1 MNQNNLKAPEL
12 LAPAGSYRKLDF
24 ATAYGADAVYV
35 GVPLFSLRARENEV
49 NLEEL
54 KKGIDLVHAQNKKV
68 YVTANIFAR
77 NRKIQ
82 AFGEHLKEW
91 VALKPDA
98 LIMSDPGLML
108 MVREKYPEI
117 PIHLSVQ
124 ANCMNWQSVRFW
136 HKSFGVERV
145 ILSRELNLN
154 EIREIKQRVPEI
166 ELEAFVHGAIC
177 IAYSGRCLMSSYFSH
192 RDANQGVCDNS
203 CRERFKIY
211 EAPKEKVESNYYL
224 EDMRNQGEFYQI
236 DESEDG
242 TLLMNAKD
250 LRMIEYIKEITEAGV
265 CSLKV
270 EGRSKSEYYVSLVT
284 RAYRKAI
291 DDMMAGKNFDL
302 KLFDELNKISN
313 RGYHTGFMIHDPGPQ
328 AQNYETGSR
337 ATTNRFAGLVLAE
350 DLAKS
355 GYLPVEVRNQIRVG
369 DRIEL
374 MIPHQESDFFTVT
387 EILNPKGQSVEVAHG
402 GTGAF
407 LFKYHGPYVSHGVL
421 SVVIPFAS
429 TEEVIGKS
437 LEQKSK
443 LDAIQI

>member
-82 AFGEHLKEW
+82 AFAEHLKEW

-145 ILSRELNLN
+145 I
-154 EIREIKQRVPEI
+154 
-166 ELEAFVHGAIC
+166 
-177 IAYSGRCLMSSYFSH
+177 
-192 RDANQGVCDNS
+192 
-203 CRERFKIY
+203 
-211 EAPKEKVESNYYL
+211 
-224 EDMRNQGEFYQI
+224 
-236 DESEDG
+236 
-242 TLLMNAKD
+242 
-250 LRMIEYIKEITEAGV
+250 
-265 CSLKV
+265 
-270 EGRSKSEYYVSLVT
+270 
-284 RAYRKAI
+284 
-291 DDMMAGKNFDL
+291 
-302 KLFDELNKISN
+302 
-313 RGYHTGFMIHDPGPQ
+313 
-328 AQNYETGSR
+328 
-337 ATTNRFAGLVLAE
+337 
-350 DLAKS
+350 
-355 GYLPVEVRNQIRVG
+355 
-369 DRIEL
+369 
-374 MIPHQESDFFTVT
+374 
-387 EILNPKGQSVEVAHG
+387 
-402 GTGAF
+402 
-407 LFKYHGPYVSHGVL
+407 
-421 SVVIPFAS
+421 
-429 TEEVIGKS
+429 
-437 LEQKSK
+437 
-443 LDAIQI
+443 